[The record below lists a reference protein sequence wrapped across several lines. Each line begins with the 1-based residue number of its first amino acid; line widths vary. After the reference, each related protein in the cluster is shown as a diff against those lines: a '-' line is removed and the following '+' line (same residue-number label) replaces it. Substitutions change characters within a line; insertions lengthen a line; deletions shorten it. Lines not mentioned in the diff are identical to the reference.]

1 MAKKD
6 FTQQAKSDFNI
17 PKTRTKKTAKKGIRS
32 GTRGLKNALA
42 RLVDIDRIKPDPE
55 QVRKKFNNTAL
66 NELAES
72 ISEKGIIQPLV
83 VEFEDS
89 TDSFRILS
97 GERRYRAAF
106 IAGLQEVPCIIHDNE
121 NNLKNDERL
130 LQQLTENIQRED
142 LDPVDQAYAIKR
154 LIDITGITQDEAGKK
169 IGKSQQY
176 VAGSLK
182 IINGLP
188 EIIKNDYRNLKRE
201 HLLQLAR
208 LKTDDEKI
216 ALYEKIKNN
225 GMPIKELRKAVNEA
239 VGKPPKV
246 KNFRSNYSSENYKI
260 TVTFKKN
267 DVKKTELISALKEW
281 INELE
286 NSDGVSG

>member
-6 FTQQAKSDFNI
+6 FTEQAKSDFNI
-17 PKTRTKKTAKKGIRS
+17 PKTRTKKTTKKGIRS
-32 GTRGLKNALA
+32 GTKGLKNALA
-42 RLVDIDRIKPDPE
+42 RLVDIDRIKPDPQ

-83 VEFEDS
+83 VEYEDS
-89 TDSFRILS
+89 TDSFKILS
-97 GERRYRAAF
+97 GERRYRAAS

-121 NNLKNDERL
+121 NNLEIDERL

-142 LDPVDQAYAIKR
+142 LDPVDQAFAIKR

-188 EIIKNDYRNLKRE
+188 EIIKDDYKNLTRE

-225 GMPIKELRKAVNEA
+225 GMPIKDLRKSVNEA
-239 VGKPPKV
+239 LGQPVKV
-246 KNFRSNYSSENYKI
+246 KNFKSNYSSEDYKI
-260 TVTFKKN
+260 SIKFNKK
-267 DVKKTELISALKEW
+267 DVEKAELIQALKEW
-281 INELE
+281 IIELE